1 MTPGQIVLAT
11 DFSPASSAALSI
23 AGRLA
28 RIFNAKILVV
38 HVFQYVAR
46 HQYQVPVGWMIES
59 IRRDVQHRMSETRK
73 VLTDLGIETEGMLIE
88 DGFPSAEILNIL
100 QSCKNPLL
108 VMGTHAVGGMDRFL
122 FGSTAEEVLRQATCP
137 VITVGPHGTYREN
150 DGPAFHRVLYA
161 TDFSEASL
169 AAAPFAA
176 IFQESS
182 SASLRVLHVSADP
195 DFNGSSQDQS
205 FDPVRRVF
213 HCGRSESTA
222 LTARDIG
229 QAISNEV
236 ERYLADLLILG
247 VRRAS
252 AYASHLA
259 PQTAFQVIAAAPCSV
274 LPYLPEYVW
283 YVSWMGK
290 EKLWKTEKYH
300 CATI

>member
-88 DGFPSAEILNIL
+88 DGFPSVEILNIL

-122 FGSTAEEVLRQATCP
+122 LGSTAEEVLRQASCP
-137 VITVGPHGTYREN
+137 VITTGPHVIYKEN
-150 DGPAFHRVLYA
+150 DGPFFHRVLYA

-176 IFQESS
+176 MFQESS

-205 FDPVRRVF
+205 FDPVRRVL
-213 HCGRSESTA
+213 HCGRSEGTA
-222 LTARDIG
+222 LTAEYITLHGRDIS
-229 QAISNEV
+229 QAISNEA
-236 ERYLADLLILG
+236 ERYPADLLILG

-259 PQTAFQVIAAAPCSV
+259 PQTAFQVIAAAPCAV
-274 LPYLPEYVW
+274 L
-283 YVSWMGK
+283 
-290 EKLWKTEKYH
+290 
-300 CATI
+300 TISS